1 MVKLGVLC
9 SGGKDSIYAAY
20 RAMQKEE
27 VSCFIS
33 VVSRNKESYMF
44 HTPNVPLVAL
54 QAEAAGLPLVCVETA
69 GEKEKE
75 LQDLRDALEC
85 ARERYGIEGV
95 VSGAILSVYQASR
108 LQQICRD
115 MDLWCFNPLWYTDQ
129 EGYMASLVREG
140 FSIIITGVFSEPFD
154 ESWLGRRIDGLM
166 IAQLKAIAERYR
178 ITLTGEGG
186 EFETFALDAPFFER
200 RIAVRKA
207 SAKYKNF
214 RGVYMIEEA
223 ELEER

>member
-1 MVKLGVLC
+1 MKLGVLC

-33 VVSRNKESYMF
+33 VVSRNEESYMF

-54 QAEAAGLPLVCVETA
+54 QAEAAGLPLVSVDTA

-75 LQDLRDALEC
+75 LEDLRDALER

-95 VSGAILSVYQASR
+95 VSGAIMSVYQASR
-108 LQQICRD
+108 LQRICHD
-115 MDLWCFNPLWYTDQ
+115 TDLWCFNPLWYTDQ
-129 EGYMASLVREG
+129 EEYMGNLVRER

-154 ESWLGRRIDGLM
+154 ESWLGRRIDDRM
-166 IAQLKAIAERYR
+166 IAQLKVIAERYR

-186 EFETFALDAPFFER
+186 EFETFALDAPFFEK
-200 RIAVRKA
+200 RIVVRK
-207 SAKYKNF
+207 SSVEYRNF